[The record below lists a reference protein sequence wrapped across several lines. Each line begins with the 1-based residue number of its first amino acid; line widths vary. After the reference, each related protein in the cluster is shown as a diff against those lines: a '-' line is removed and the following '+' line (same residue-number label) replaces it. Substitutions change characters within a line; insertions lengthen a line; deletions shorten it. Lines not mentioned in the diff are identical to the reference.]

1 MGEPAP
7 IAESRWRVLPVGL
20 GPALQRQALRASF
33 HVMVGLGVL
42 FGTVVVAGIVSEEL
56 LSDSEA
62 GSTID
67 LAGRA
72 SLAGMLIL
80 LVLAFLALGVL
91 GALEGPLMARALAR
105 RLDEGVPAADVPA
118 PGQWAEAT
126 EPSARAYRI
135 IAIVL
140 LCVLGLV
147 HLIVIAAMLESG
159 IDAVGLAVI
168 AAGLLVLG
176 LIGAGIPLF
185 EKVLGARQERT
196 VQRLRGHWTEPHRII
211 AAGRALTAEDVAAA
225 RGVDGPEVLPGAGVR
240 RLGGA
245 ALGVLGASAAVGL
258 LALQLM
264 FALAYPDRERWS
276 GGGAGERAE
285 LDARGEQL
293 VDLVV
298 AGVGVCGA
306 LVLLCLLLALACE
319 VLARRAE
326 MRAVRIALAD
336 PAAPPPAIALLRSLF
351 AAGAPR
357 LLLAM
362 HSLAGAVAA
371 IGLGLWV
378 VPIGED
384 GPSWDIYSSAGP
396 TLRAL
401 DAQAPLV
408 LVGALAVL
416 AAGIL
421 LAAVLDVREQRLRDE
436 LVRRWPV
443 HAAPSSASQE

>member
-140 LCVLGLV
+140 LCVLGLF

-196 VQRLRGHWTEPHRII
+196 VQRLRAHWTEPHRII

-276 GGGAGERAE
+276 GGRAGERAE

-326 MRAVRIALAD
+326 MRAVRTALAD